1 MTPTC
6 PGPTLGVVGGGQ
18 LGRMLAE
25 AASPLGVDVVV
36 LDPTPNC
43 PASRVAEQ
51 IEGAFDDPDAVRE
64 LADRADALTL
74 EIELADPDVLEE
86 IGEEYDVPVN
96 PSPDA
101 LRTIQDKLV
110 QKRAFADAGIPVP
123 EFVAVDDAD
132 DLADAVDRFGG
143 CMLKARTGGYDG
155 RGNLP
160 VEPGDDYEAKLA
172 AVGAGEGGAMAEEL
186 IDFERE
192 LSVVAVRGDDERRA
206 FPVVENVHRE
216 EILRETVAPARCS
229 DAVAERAREVA
240 LDTLETLDGRGVF
253 AMELF
258 EVSEARSASETSS
271 GERSDP
277 RDRGGGVLVNEVAP
291 RPHNSGHWSIEGATT
306 SQFEQ
311 HVRAALGWPLG
322 TAEARA
328 PTVMANVLGDVPEP
342 RPASLSGVGDV
353 LAAPNANLHW
363 YGKREARPLRK
374 MGHLTLVDADG
385 DAAADGT
392 AARDDLLA
400 RARDLRDGLTFE

>member
-36 LDPTPNC
+36 LDPTPDC

-51 IEGAFDDPDAVRE
+51 IEGSFDDPDAVRE
-64 LADRADALTL
+64 LADRSDALTL
-74 EIELADPDVLEE
+74 EIELADPDVLETV
-86 IGEEYDVPVN
+86 GEEYDVPVH

-101 LRTIQDKLV
+101 LRTIRDKLV

-123 EFVAVDDAD
+123 EFVAVDDTD
-132 DLADAVDRFGG
+132 DLADAVERFDG

-172 AVGAGEGGAMAEEL
+172 EVGAGDGGAMAEEL

-192 LSVVAVRGDDERRA
+192 LSIVAARGDGDRRA

-229 DAVAERAREVA
+229 EAVAERAREVA
-240 LDTLETLDGRGVF
+240 LDTLEPLDGRGVF
-253 AMELF
+253 AVELF
-258 EVSEARSASETSS
+258 ETADGET
-271 GERSDP
+271 
-277 RDRGGGVLVNEVAP
+277 LVNEVAP

-311 HVRAALGWPLG
+311 HVRAVLGWPLG
-322 TAEARA
+322 SAAARA

-342 RPASLSGVGDV
+342 VPASLSGVGDV
-353 LAAPNANLHW
+353 LAAGDAHLHW

-374 MGHLTLVDADG
+374 MGHVTLSATDAD
-385 DAAADGT
+385 
-392 AARDDLLA
+392 RDDLLV

>member
-1 MTPTC
+1 M
-6 PGPTLGVVGGGQ
+6 LG
-18 LGRMLAE
+18 E

-36 LDPTPNC
+36 LDPTPDC
-43 PASRVAEQ
+43 PAARVAEQ
-51 IEGAFDDPDAVRE
+51 IEGSFDDPDAVRE

-86 IGEEYDVPVN
+86 VGEEYDVPVH

-123 EFVAVDDAD
+123 EFVAVDSAERSSASSRTESGDAAA
-132 DLADAVDRFGG
+132 DLADAVERFDG

-155 RGNLP
+155 RGNVP
-160 VEPGDDYEAKLA
+160 VEPGDDYEAKLSE
-172 AVGAGEGGAMAEEL
+172 VGAGDDGAMAEEL

-229 DAVAERAREVA
+229 EAVAERAREVA

-258 EVSEARSASETSS
+258 EESDGTVS
-271 GERSDP
+271 
-277 RDRGGGVLVNEVAP
+277 VNEVAP

-311 HVRAALGWPLG
+311 HVRAVLGWPLG

-328 PTVMANVLGDVPEP
+328 PTVMANVLGDVDEP
-342 RPASLSGVGDV
+342 RPARLDGVGDV
-353 LAAPNANLHW
+353 LAAGDAHLHW

-374 MGHLTLVDADG
+374 MGHVTVSDAD
-385 DAAADGT
+385 ADR
-392 AARDDLLA
+392 ADLLA

>member
-1 MTPTC
+1 
-6 PGPTLGVVGGGQ
+6 
-18 LGRMLAE
+18 MLAE

-36 LDPTPNC
+36 LDPTPDC
-43 PASRVAEQ
+43 PAARVAEQ
-51 IEGAFDDPDAVRE
+51 IEGSFDDPEAVRE
-64 LADRADALTL
+64 LAERADALTL
-74 EIELADPDVLEE
+74 EIELADPDVLASV
-86 IGEEYDVPVN
+86 GAEYDMPVH

-123 EFVAVDDAD
+123 AFVAVDDAA
-132 DLADAVDRFGG
+132 DLADAVERFDG

-172 AVGAGEGGAMAEEL
+172 AVGAGDDGAMAEEL

-216 EILRETVAPARCS
+216 EILCETVAPARCS
-229 DAVAERAREVA
+229 EAVAERAREVA

-258 EVSEARSASETSS
+258 EQLDGTVS
-271 GERSDP
+271 
-277 RDRGGGVLVNEVAP
+277 VNEVAP

-322 TAEARA
+322 TAEARS
-328 PTVMANVLGDVPEP
+328 PTVMANVLGDVSEP

-385 DAAADGT
+385 DDAPPARADGA

-400 RARDLRDGLTFE
+400 RARDLRGGLTFE

>member
-18 LGRMLAE
+18 LGRMLGE

-36 LDPTPNC
+36 LDPTPDC
-43 PASRVAEQ
+43 PAARVAEQ
-51 IEGAFDDPDAVRE
+51 IEGSFDDPDAVRE

-86 IGEEYDVPVN
+86 VGEEYDVPVH

-123 EFVAVDDAD
+123 EFVAVDSAERSSASSRTESGDAAA
-132 DLADAVDRFGG
+132 DLADAVERFDG

-155 RGNLP
+155 RGNVP
-160 VEPGDDYEAKLA
+160 VEPGDDYEAKLSE
-172 AVGAGEGGAMAEEL
+172 VGAGDDGAMAEEL

-229 DAVAERAREVA
+229 EAVAERAREVA

-258 EVSEARSASETSS
+258 EESDGTVS
-271 GERSDP
+271 
-277 RDRGGGVLVNEVAP
+277 VNEVAP

-311 HVRAALGWPLG
+311 HVRAVLGWPLG

-328 PTVMANVLGDVPEP
+328 PTVMANVLGDVDEP
-342 RPASLSGVGDV
+342 RPARLDGVGDV
-353 LAAPNANLHW
+353 LAAGDAHLHW

-374 MGHLTLVDADG
+374 MGHVTVSDAD
-385 DAAADGT
+385 ADR
-392 AARDDLLA
+392 ADLLA

>member
-1 MTPTC
+1 MNPTC

-36 LDPTPNC
+36 LDPTPAC

-51 IEGAFDDPDAVRE
+51 IEGPFDDPDAVRE
-64 LADRADALTL
+64 LAERADALTL
-74 EIELADPDVLEE
+74 EIELADPDVLEA
-86 IGEEYDVPVN
+86 IGGEYDVPVN

-101 LRTIQDKLV
+101 LGTIQDKLV
-110 QKRAFADAGIPVP
+110 QTRTFANAGIPVP
-123 EFVAVDDAD
+123 EFVAVADAG
-132 DLADAVDRFGG
+132 DLADAVERFDG

-155 RGNLP
+155 RGNVP

-172 AVGAGEGGAMAEEL
+172 EVGAGEGGAMAEEL

-192 LSVVAVRGDDERRA
+192 LSVVAVRGDGERRA

-229 DAVAERAREVA
+229 EAVAERAREVA

-258 EVSEARSASETSS
+258 EESDGTVS
-271 GERSDP
+271 
-277 RDRGGGVLVNEVAP
+277 VNEVAP

-363 YGKREARPLRK
+363 YGKHEARPLRK
-374 MGHLTLVDADG
+374 MGHLTIVDVDASTD
-385 DAAADGT
+385 DT

>member
-1 MTPTC
+1 MRGPAEAASVNPTC

-36 LDPTPNC
+36 LDPTPDC

-51 IEGAFDDPDAVRE
+51 IEGSFDDPDGVRA
-64 LADRADALTL
+64 LAERADALTL
-74 EIELADPDVLEE
+74 EIELADPDVLEAVS
-86 IGEEYDVPVN
+86 EEFDVPVN
-96 PSPDA
+96 PSPTA

-110 QKRAFADAGIPVP
+110 QKRTFADAGVPVP
-123 EFVAVDDAD
+123 EFVAVDDAA
-132 DLADAVDRFGG
+132 DLADAVDQFDG

-160 VEPGDDYEAKLA
+160 VAQGDDYEAKLA
-172 AVGAGEGGAMAEEL
+172 EVGAGEGGAMAEEL

-192 LSVVAVRGDDERRA
+192 LSVVAVRGDDEQRA
-206 FPVVENVHRE
+206 LPVVENVHRE

-229 DAVAERAREVA
+229 TAVTERAREVA
-240 LDTLETLDGRGVF
+240 FDTLATLDGRGVF

-258 EVSEARSASETSS
+258 ETTA
-271 GERSDP
+271 GEI
-277 RDRGGGVLVNEVAP
+277 LVNEVAP

-322 TAEARA
+322 TAELRS
-328 PTVMANVLGDVPEP
+328 PTVMANVLGDVSDP

-363 YGKREARPLRK
+363 YGKHEARPLRK
-374 MGHLTLVDADG
+374 MGHLTLTDDGAD
-385 DAAADGT
+385 
-392 AARDDLLA
+392 RDDLLA
-400 RARDLRDGLTFE
+400 RARDLRDGLSFE